1 MICIVV
7 RSDVIEPISM
17 RKLLTKIIFLQ
28 TTQKQVWPLRL
39 VSDRSSMTRW
49 TFVSIL
55 ADRGYYSYG
64 HLVLYTDHE
73 VLKVSGGI
81 FGGILKN

>member
-1 MICIVV
+1 MNLFQRENCLQ
-7 RSDVIEPISM
+7 
-17 RKLLTKIIFLQ
+17 KLFAY
-28 TTQKQVWPLRL
+28 KQHKNKFGLCDFFP
-39 VSDRSSMTRW
+39 DRSSMTRW

-81 FGGILKN
+81 FGGTLKN